1 MVADPPV
8 LTKRQKR
15 TCAAYDAVEV
25 CAGAG
30 GQAIGLHNAGFGH
43 RALVEIEPAA
53 CETLRLNAARLRWGD
68 IVYQADLH
76 TWPDVKLLE
85 DLRGVSLLAGGV
97 PCPPFSMAGKQL
109 GADDERDLF
118 PRMLDLVAMLEPRAV
133 LIENVR
139 GLMSSKFDGY
149 RANVDVRLRNLGYIP
164 AWRLLQASD
173 YGVAQLRPRTI
184 MVALRPNDASAFTWP
199 EVHPEAAPTVGE
211 VLYESMA
218 SRGWYGAKKWAASAS
233 GVAPTLVGGSKKHG
247 GPDLGPTRARQ
258 GWAALGVDGIGLA
271 NELPDKSF
279 SGVPKITVAQAAL
292 IQGFPSDWLIHG
304 RKTAAY
310 RQVGNAF
317 PPPVAEAVGRQI
329 YGALAAADDAHTTV
343 LSPIEAERL
352 TA

>member
-1 MVADPPV
+1 MVADV
-8 LTKRQKR
+8 RSR
-15 TCAAYDAVEV
+15 TDRRLSANAAYDAVEV

-30 GQAIGLHNAGFGH
+30 GQAIGLHYAGFAH

-53 CETLRLNAARLRWGD
+53 CETLRLNAARLGWGD
-68 IVYQADLH
+68 IVHQADLH
-76 TWPDVKLLE
+76 TWPQAELLV
-85 DLRGVSLLAGGV
+85 DMKGVSLLAGGV

-118 PRMLDLVAMLEPRAV
+118 PRMLDLVAMLDPRAV

-139 GLMSSKFDGY
+139 GLMSTKFDGY
-149 RANVDVRLRNLGYIP
+149 RANVDVRLRNLGYVP

-184 MVALRPNDASAFTWP
+184 MVALRPNDAAEFVWP
-199 EVHPEAAPTVGE
+199 EAHPEAAPTVGD

-218 SRGWYGAKKWAASAS
+218 SRGWKGAKKWAAGAR

-271 NELPDKSF
+271 NELPDNSF

-292 IQGFPSDWLIHG
+292 IQGFPPDWQIHG

-329 YGALAAADDAHTTV
+329 SKALAAADDALATPF
-343 LSPIEAERL
+343 LSINAERL